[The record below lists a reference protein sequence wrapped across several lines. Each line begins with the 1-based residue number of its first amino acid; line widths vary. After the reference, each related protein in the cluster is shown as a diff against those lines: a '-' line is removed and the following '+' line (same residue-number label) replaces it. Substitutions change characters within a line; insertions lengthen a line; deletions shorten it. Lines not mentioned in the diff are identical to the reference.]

1 MVKQELPPLCIPVAG
16 QDWNFA
22 GAIAIDEGIEYLNG
36 LGATFNQGRGCGR
49 VSCSYNSAI
58 YICADVSP
66 ETSLPLL
73 FFSVTF
79 VLLASSLFLDSLLT
93 SNFLQIDELS
103 ISSSYVASYASDIEK
118 YCTHCVEGK
127 FCVTGGQEFDT
138 GGYNIIVRSDS
149 C

>member
-22 GAIAIDEGIEYLNG
+22 GAVAIDEGIEYLNG

-66 ETSLPLL
+66 KSSLPPPLL
-73 FFSVTF
+73 LRHLCPAYPLA
-79 VLLASSLFLDSLLT
+79 LLRLLT
-93 SNFLQIDELS
+93 NEYFSPDRRALHQLF
-103 ISSSYVASYASDIEK
+103 V
-118 YCTHCVEGK
+118 C
-127 FCVTGGQEFDT
+127 
-138 GGYNIIVRSDS
+138 R
-149 C
+149 